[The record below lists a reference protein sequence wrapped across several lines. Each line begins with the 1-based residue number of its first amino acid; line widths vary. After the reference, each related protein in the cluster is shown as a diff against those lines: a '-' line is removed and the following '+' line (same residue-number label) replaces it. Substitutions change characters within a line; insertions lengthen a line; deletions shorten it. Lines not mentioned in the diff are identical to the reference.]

1 MKKIIIAI
9 DGPAASGKTTTAKIV
24 AETLG
29 YLFLD
34 TGAMYRAIA
43 LAALREGIESDEAK
57 IETLIKNIKID
68 VKPSGTGQLT
78 FLNGEDISLAIREP
92 EVTKWSSPISAYRA
106 VREAMVD
113 LQRQIGKDGGIIVDG
128 RDIGTT
134 VFPDAELKFY
144 VVASVVERAKRRTKE
159 LNAAGKNVTFDEIR
173 NELLE
178 RDKRDSSREISPLKK
193 ADDAIVLD
201 TSEMTIQE
209 QSQLIIE
216 KAKEIIYN

>member
-1 MKKIIIAI
+1 MRQ
-9 DGPAASGKTTTAKIV
+9 
-24 AETLG
+24 
-29 YLFLD
+29 D
-34 TGAMYRAIA
+34 T
-43 LAALREGIESDEAK
+43 
-57 IETLIKNIKID
+57 
-68 VKPSGTGQLT
+68 
-78 FLNGEDISLAIREP
+78 
-92 EVTKWSSPISAYRA
+92 
-106 VREAMVD
+106 

>member
-134 VFPDAELKFY
+134 VFPDTELKFY